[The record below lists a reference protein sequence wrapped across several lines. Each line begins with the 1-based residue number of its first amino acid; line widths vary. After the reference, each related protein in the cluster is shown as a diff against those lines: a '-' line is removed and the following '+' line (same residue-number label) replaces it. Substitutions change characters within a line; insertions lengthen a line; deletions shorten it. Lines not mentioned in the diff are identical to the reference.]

1 MFWTSSLYFFIKENW
16 IWTKTRHHAESNS
29 NILLTR
35 NLPIDSG
42 IRQWSHRFMIPLHC
56 LWAKSN
62 NRTPGQFE
70 CDMTWF
76 YFCFD
81 FVRSHARCAFC
92 SIVCWREWGVCLK
105 LDVQGQG
112 GGTILDVDGQETW
125 GSWKLDNSRER
136 HMFIVSYPDLFWP
149 SVCSLKHITFLIIPN
164 LSVIFYF

>member
-1 MFWTSSLYFFIKENW
+1 MGGSECTGRPVFIFLLKKIEFGLRPDIMPSQTVIYYW
-16 IWTKTRHHAESNS
+16 QGIFLL
-29 NILLTR
+29 ILVS
-35 NLPIDSG
+35 DSEA
-42 IRQWSHRFMIPLHC
+42 IVFMIPLHC

-62 NRTPGQFE
+62 NRTPDQFE

-125 GSWKLDNSRER
+125 GFLKIRQFSWT
-136 HMFIVSYPDLFWP
+136 SYVYRPISWFVLTICLQ
-149 SVCSLKHITFLIIPN
+149 S
-164 LSVIFYF
+164 